1 MSIVVVRVAIA
12 DNFLYMASAC
22 DDDNDDSGSTT
33 VVRTLTVITTY
44 IQPT

>member
-22 DDDNDDSGSTT
+22 DDDDSGSTT